1 MNTDNKTVELIF
13 EQFRILRNDNA
24 ELRRD
29 VREDIDG
36 ILRRFNAFD
45 DRLSAI
51 DKNISALYSLI
62 TNVGG
67 DVDGLKRRLR
77 RIEDRLN
84 IWMKRPL
91 ISRPARTIL
100 PTA

>member
-1 MNTDNKTVELIF
+1 MNTDDKTVELIF

-29 VREDIDG
+29 LREDIDG
-36 ILRRFNAFD
+36 ISRRFNTLD
-45 DRLSAI
+45 DRLSAL
-51 DKNISALYSLI
+51 DKHISALYGLI
-62 TNVGG
+62 TNLGG

-84 IWMKRPL
+84 I
-91 ISRPARTIL
+91 IDEIPAH
-100 PTA
+100 